1 MGRNNITLCH
11 PELREKAKLL
21 IDECRNQGLIVK
33 LGECF
38 RSVAEQDAL
47 YAQGR
52 TKPGVIVT
60 YAKGE
65 SYSSM
70 HQWGVAF
77 DIIRNDGKGAY
88 YDNDGWFNKVGRI
101 GKSVGLEW
109 GGDWTTPIDKPHFQL
124 PQWGSTP
131 DKLKRLYGNVNNFK
145 KTWSGYKP
153 KEDDEVVSEGKAI
166 VNGKEYKIDR
176 ILKDNVNYIKAANFD
191 NMGFNVG
198 YNADIK
204 AIVIDNSIN
213 EIDVNAEG
221 KDKKVKT
228 VNINGYNYVSVRDI
242 ANALGREIEFK
253 NGKIIIK

>member
-1 MGRNNITLCH
+1 MSRDITLCH
-11 PELREKAKLL
+11 PELQEKAKLF
-21 IDECRNQGLIVK
+21 INECKKQGLLLK

-38 RSVAEQDAL
+38 RSVSEQEAL

-60 YAKGE
+60 YARGE

-70 HQWGVAF
+70 HQWGIAF

-88 YDNDGWFNKVGRI
+88 YDNDGWFNKVGKI
-101 GKSVGLEW
+101 GKSIGLEW
-109 GGDWTTPIDKPHFQL
+109 GGDWIKPIDKLHFQL

-131 DKLKRLYGNVNNFK
+131 DKLKKIYGNFNNFK
-145 KTWSGYKP
+145 KTWGNVKP
-153 KEDDEVVSEGKAI
+153 EEDDEVVIGGKAI

-176 ILKDNVNYIKAANFD
+176 ILKDNVNYIKAANFG

-204 AIVIDNSIN
+204 AIIIDNNIN
-213 EIDVNAEG
+213 EIDINAEG
-221 KDKKVKT
+221 KDKKVKA
-228 VNINGYNYVSVRDI
+228 VNINGYNYVSVREI
-242 ANALGREIEFK
+242 SNALGKEIEFK
-253 NGKIIIK
+253 DGKIIIK

>member
-1 MGRNNITLCH
+1 MSKDITLCH
-11 PELREKAKLL
+11 PELQEKAKLFMT
-21 IDECRNQGLIVK
+21 ECKKQGLLLK

-38 RSVAEQDAL
+38 RTVAEQEAL

-52 TKPGVIVT
+52 TKPGIIVT

-88 YDNDGWFNKVGRI
+88 YDNDGWFNKAGRI

-145 KTWSGYKP
+145 KTWSSYKP

-204 AIVIDNSIN
+204 AIVIDNSVN

-221 KDKKVKT
+221 KDKKVKA